1 MAPALPLWNAIAT
14 SLEERPIPGTR
25 KGQTPM
31 DSLLQLVQLGLS
43 IYSWVIIAAVLLSL
57 LVSFRIINGYRPEV
71 RNIGSMLDRL
81 TEPVLAPIR
90 RRLPSMG
97 GLDLSPV
104 VALLGISVIQILID
118 KFRIGTLL

>member
-1 MAPALPLWNAIAT
+1 
-14 SLEERPIPGTR
+14 
-25 KGQTPM
+25 M
-31 DSLLQLVQLGLS
+31 DFLLQLVQLGLS

>member
-1 MAPALPLWNAIAT
+1 
-14 SLEERPIPGTR
+14 
-25 KGQTPM
+25 M
-31 DSLLQLVQLGLS
+31 DFLLQLVLLGLS
-43 IYSWVIIAAVLLSL
+43 IYSWIIIAAVILSL
-57 LVSFRIINGYRPEV
+57 LVGFRIINGYRPEV
-71 RNIGSMLDRL
+71 RNIHRLLDSL

-118 KFRIGTLL
+118 KLRFGTLL